1 MTAHTEP
8 SPSVADDAIGQACND
23 RLSALAAY
31 LATWCETCAD
41 YYEAA
46 TLYEELRTLCDAE
59 LQRRGLSRAT
69 LARDVCTACD
79 RSGKHPRSGLHVTG
93 GGRRDEQVIGED
105 GRLGLYMRGW
115 SEADPTKIIEAT
127 AEGYDFYDPFVGRF
141 SRHTLTQ
148 YFTLL
153 RARFSVG
160 RVIRWPE
167 LAFNLRGPMQRGKP
181 EACHQ
186 YWREAPMLGLTG
198 ASSIAMTHAGVA
210 SETVTYDLNI
220 ACDWLRR

>member
-1 MTAHTEP
+1 MTAQATPSKGGGVPQHTLAQP
-8 SPSVADDAIGQACND
+8 RSTRLGVLVAH
-23 RLSALAAY
+23 
-31 LATWCETCAD
+31 LATWCETCTD
-41 YYEAA
+41 YYNAAA
-46 TLYEELRTLCDAE
+46 TFEELSALSDAE
-59 LQRRGLSRAT
+59 LERRGLSRAT

-93 GGRRDEQVIGED
+93 GGPRDEQVIGED

-127 AEGYDFYDPFVGRF
+127 A
-141 SRHTLTQ
+141 
-148 YFTLL
+148 LL

-167 LAFNLRGPMQRGKP
+167 LAFNLRGPMQSRTS

-198 ASSIAMTHAGVA
+198 ASSIAMTHAGVV
-210 SETVTYDLNI
+210 SETVTYDHNI